1 MNTHA
6 NNCDSL
12 EGAVNTIHNSA
23 VNRAHAQ
30 YGNDDYDDSRKAA
43 SEWLKTGMK
52 TRLGKNHADD
62 TADKFIGGELW
73 VKPGTSPVTT
83 YSNKSMS
90 ATTAIKTYK
99 PGTFIGVVYSYVNE
113 PPMFMTEDNQFVPL
127 ETSTFDKEKMDASLV
142 KAKAAKQAAISKVV
156 DARKEET
163 YKTNSLY
170 ALGADTKAG
179 VQKVTDAVG
188 SAISFG
194 GDFIKWGLIIGGL
207 VLAYT
212 FYVRYSNA

>member
-43 SEWLKTGMK
+43 SEWLRTGMVRPK
-52 TRLGKNHADD
+52 LGKDHAD
-62 TADKFIGGELW
+62 TADQFIGGELW
-73 VKPGTSPVTT
+73 VKPGTTPVKV
-83 YSNKSMS
+83 YSDKSM
-90 ATTAIKTYK
+90 TPGKVVKTYK
-99 PGTFIGVVYSYVNE
+99 PGTFIGVVYSYVNN
-113 PPMFMTEDNQFVPL
+113 PAMFMTEDNQFVPI
-127 ETSTFDKEKMDASLV
+127 EGSTFDREKMDASLV

-194 GDFIKWGLIIGGL
+194 GDFLKYGLILAGVV
-207 VLAYT
+207 VLYT
-212 FYVRYSNA
+212 FFVKYSK